1 MTLLLVHRENLAAD
15 FYVNGRNIGQFKTS
29 DGSTSFLFLPPY
41 TSYHS
46 LPEAPEDIRQGLLL
60 LDQVPFSTTD
70 KYASAMVITG
80 QENKFYRDGK
90 EITPIAKGCPYD
102 LARISAG
109 LSLMQTQAQPKPEVN
124 APLTEDEILAAMDYA
139 GEVVAG
145 LAFCNA
151 QLEELKEV
159 SNYEAAIAKARAS
172 GLNDAQ
178 AKLVQKYF
186 VRMVMKFTGRMLK

>member
-139 GEVVAG
+139 GEV
-145 LAFCNA
+145 
-151 QLEELKEV
+151 